1 MLRLRLLLQYT
12 TPVTPATINDSV
24 VDKAMGWWS
33 NAGELHRQRPC
44 DETRLHTR

>member
-24 VDKAMGWWS
+24 VDKAGVVVKGW
-33 NAGELHRQRPC
+33 
-44 DETRLHTR
+44 